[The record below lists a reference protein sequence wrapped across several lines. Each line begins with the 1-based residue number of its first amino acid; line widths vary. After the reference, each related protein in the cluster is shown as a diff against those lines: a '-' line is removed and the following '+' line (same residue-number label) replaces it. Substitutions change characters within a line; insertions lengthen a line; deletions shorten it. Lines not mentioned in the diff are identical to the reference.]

1 MASLSVHDQE
11 YDLTDHGY
19 KRYNICG
26 MRFEVT
32 PNFTVKKAV
41 GQAAIPER
49 P

>member
-1 MASLSVHDQE
+1 MASLKVHDQE
-11 YDLTDHGY
+11 YELTDHGY
-19 KRYNICG
+19 KRYTICG